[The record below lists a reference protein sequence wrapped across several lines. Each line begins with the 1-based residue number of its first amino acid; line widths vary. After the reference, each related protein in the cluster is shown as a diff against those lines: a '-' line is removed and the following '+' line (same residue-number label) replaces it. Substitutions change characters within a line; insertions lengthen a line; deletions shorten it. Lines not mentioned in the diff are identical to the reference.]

1 MSSEMG
7 TADRAPEPGLH
18 VIFGTGPVGCSA
30 AKLLLEK
37 GFRVRMVNR
46 TGGRPD
52 GLLEDLTQDEE
63 SRLEIRPADALDAA
77 SVLAVSEGATHIY
90 HCANVSYELW
100 YTVLP
105 RVHANLVEAAI
116 TRGAVL
122 AAAENLYMYA
132 RGVPRIDE
140 AAPEIPPSRKG
151 RLQHDLHGRLIDAGQ
166 RRGLKW
172 VSVRASDFY
181 GPGAILQS
189 VFGTTRFLDPLFA
202 GRRPGLLGDP
212 DQPHTYTYVGDY
224 GRALAH
230 AALTP
235 EAHGR
240 AWIVPNDRTMTSREV
255 ARLFFAAAARGTG
268 VSRIPRFVLAG
279 AGLFSPVI
287 RELGEVL
294 YQKEEP
300 YIVDGSLFSSRFGFT
315 PTPLEEGIRRTLEWY
330 TASRHPLPSRSS
342 ESRAGG
348 IQGGPAG
355 GREVS

>member
-1 MSSEMG
+1 MNSEKRIAENATDSG
-7 TADRAPEPGLH
+7 VH

-46 TGGRPD
+46 SGKRPD
-52 GLLEDLTQDEE
+52 GLLENLTRHED
-63 SRLEIRPADALDAA
+63 SRLEIIAADALDPAR
-77 SVLAVSEGATHIY
+77 VLAVSEGATHIY

-100 YTVLP
+100 KTILP
-105 RVHANLVEAAI
+105 RVHSNLLEAAFA
-116 TRGAVL
+116 REAVL
-122 AAAENLYMYA
+122 AVAENLYMYA
-132 RGVPRIDE
+132 RGSGVIDE
-140 AAPEIPPSRKG
+140 STPEIPPSRKG
-151 RLQHDLHGRLIDAGQ
+151 KLQHSLHGRLIEAGE

-202 GRRPGLLGDP
+202 GKRPGLLGDP

-235 EAHGR
+235 EAYGR

-255 ARLFFAAAARGTG
+255 ARLFFAASGRGTD
-268 VSRIPRFVLAG
+268 VSRIPRVLINVL
-279 AGLFSPVI
+279 GLFNPVL

-294 YQKEEP
+294 YQKEER
-300 YIVDGSLFSSRFGFT
+300 YVVDGSLFKSRFGFT
-315 PTPLEEGIRRTLEWY
+315 PTPLEDGVQRTLEWY
-330 TASRHPLPSRSS
+330 K
-342 ESRAGG
+342 
-348 IQGGPAG
+348 
-355 GREVS
+355 GRRQPKQAAMA

>member
-1 MSSEMG
+1 MDLETG
-7 TADRAPEPGLH
+7 TAKNASDTGLH

-46 TGGRPD
+46 TGTRPH
-52 GLLEDLTQDEE
+52 GLLEDLTRDEA
-63 SRLEIRPADALDAA
+63 SRLEIKPADALDPAQA
-77 SVLAVSEGATHIY
+77 LSISEGATHIY

-100 YTVLP
+100 KTVLP
-105 RVHANLVEAAI
+105 RLHSNLVEAAI
-116 TRGAVL
+116 AHGAVL
-122 AAAENLYMYA
+122 AVAENLYMYA
-132 RGVPRIDE
+132 PGVEVINE
-140 AAPEIPPSRKG
+140 ATPEIPPSRKG
-151 RLQHDLHGRLIDAGQ
+151 KLQHALHGRLIETGE

-202 GRRPGLLGDP
+202 GKRPGLLGDP

-230 AALTP
+230 AALNP
-235 EAHGR
+235 EAYGR

-279 AGLFSPVI
+279 LGLFRPVI

-300 YIVDGSLFSSRFGFT
+300 YVVDGSLFSSRFGFT
-315 PTPLEEGIRRTLEWY
+315 PTPFEEGIRRTLEWY
-330 TASRHPLPSRSS
+330 QASRQPVQ
-342 ESRAGG
+342 A
-348 IQGGPAG
+348 
-355 GREVS
+355 

>member
-1 MSSEMG
+1 MSLEKGMANKASD
-7 TADRAPEPGLH
+7 AGLH

-46 TGGRPD
+46 TGKRPD
-52 GLLEDLTQDEE
+52 GLLKDLTRDEE
-63 SRLEIRPADALDAA
+63 SRLEIAPADARDPAQ
-77 SVLAVSEGATHIY
+77 VLAVSERATHIY

-100 YTVLP
+100 KTVLP
-105 RVHANLVEAAI
+105 RLHSNLVEAAVAH
-116 TRGAVL
+116 RAVL
-122 AAAENLYMYA
+122 AVAENLYMYA
-132 RGVPRIDE
+132 RAVEVINEDT
-140 AAPEIPPSRKG
+140 PEIPPSRKG
-151 RLQHDLHGRLIDAGQ
+151 KLQHGLHGRLIEAGK

-181 GPGAILQS
+181 GPGATLQS

-202 GRRPGLLGDP
+202 GKRPGLLGDP

-224 GRALAH
+224 GRALAS

-235 EAHGR
+235 EAYGL

-255 ARLFFAAAARGTG
+255 ARLFFTAAGQGT
-268 VSRIPRFVLAG
+268 VVARIPRLVLAG
-279 AGLFSPVI
+279 LGLFSPVI

-294 YQKEEP
+294 YQKEER
-300 YIVDGSLFSSRFGFT
+300 YIVDGSQFSSRFAFT

-330 TASRHPLPSRSS
+330 KGNRQP
-342 ESRAGG
+342 
-348 IQGGPAG
+348 IPA
-355 GREVS
+355 